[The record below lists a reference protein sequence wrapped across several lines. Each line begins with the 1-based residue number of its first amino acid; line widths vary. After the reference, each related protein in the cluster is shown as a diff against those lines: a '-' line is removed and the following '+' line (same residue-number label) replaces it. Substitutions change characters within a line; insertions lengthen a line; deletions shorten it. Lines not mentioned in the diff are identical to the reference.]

1 MAHGAARAWAFVACA
16 AGALAMFLGAAQAQT
31 RTLTQVERDRSAA
44 SARAQLLRHD
54 ADAAR
59 RDVQALDARLVGA
72 GARRTQAEAA
82 AADAEQRLVA
92 LHLQLEAD
100 GARYQRDRDGFE
112 AALIAAAFTRRR
124 LEISAVR
131 AGIFARAAAPFLRQ
145 NMQRTAASLEAG
157 RQLDA
162 AIAGDQ
168 QILVDAQAAIESE
181 RTEITA
187 LLESRRAAQT
197 RLVADANA
205 AERRV
210 QQLAAEAHSLR
221 ELAQQMAARSRAAP
235 RGADSAG
242 AVLPAAWLAPA
253 EGQIARNFGASVA
266 GGPPAQGVALRTRV
280 GAQVVAPA
288 AGEIAYAGL
297 FRGYGQVL
305 ILNLDNGYAV
315 VLTGLDTLSA
325 RVGDNVRAGQ
335 PIGEMSAS
343 ATPAP
348 ELYVEVR
355 RDGQPVDPARWLR
368 SRGLASAE
376 AGGQA
381 G

>member
-1 MAHGAARAWAFVACA
+1 
-16 AGALAMFLGAAQAQT
+16 MFLGAAQAQT